1 MSTMTRATLAIGGI
15 ALVVVLLI
23 FFVFRDDDGESG
35 ASPSASASA
44 SASAGASATAAAT
57 ASPSATEG
65 TATGCAT
72 EELAT
77 KTPGTLTV
85 GTDNPAFPPYFS
97 EPEEG
102 ETATEP
108 WEFGDPT
115 NGRGFESA
123 IAYALA
129 EQLGFTEDQVNWVPV
144 PFNNA
149 IAPGPKEFDVY
160 LAQVS
165 FTEERTEAV
174 DLSEG
179 YFFSNQALVTTADSP
194 LAGAT
199 TLAEV
204 AESRLGAA
212 GNTTSLTYIQERIQP
227 AEEARV
233 YEDNTGVKSALEAD
247 QIDGGVFDLATAF
260 YIVNVEMENGVVVGQ
275 LPSDPEEQEHF
286 SFVLD
291 LDSPLTDC
299 VNEAILT
306 MGENGE
312 LDSIAAQWLAD
323 YVNAPQIT
331 E

>member
-1 MSTMTRATLAIGGI
+1 MSTMTRATLAIAGI
-15 ALVVVLLI
+15 ALVAILLI
-23 FFVFRDDDGESG
+23 VFVFRPEDDGAA
-35 ASPSASASA
+35 ASPSATASASA
-44 SASAGASATAAAT
+44 SASATVAAS
-57 ASPSATEG
+57 ASPSPTEG

-72 EELAT
+72 EDLAT

-97 EPEEG
+97 EPAEG
-102 ETATEP
+102 EEATDP

-129 EQLGFTEDQVNWVPV
+129 EQLGFAEDQVAWIPV
-144 PFNNA
+144 PFNNS
-149 IAPGPKEFDVY
+149 IAPGPKDFDVY

-179 YFFSNQALVTTADSP
+179 YFFSNQALVTTAGSP
-194 LAGAT
+194 LADAT

-204 AESRLGAA
+204 AEFRLGAA
-212 GNTTSLTYIQERIQP
+212 GNTTSLTYITDRIQP
-227 AEEARV
+227 TEEARV

-247 QIDGGVFDLATAF
+247 QIDGAVFDLATAF
-260 YIVNVEMENGVVVGQ
+260 YIVNVEMEDGVVVGQ
-275 LPSDPEEQEHF
+275 FPSDPADQEHF

-299 VNEAILT
+299 VDEAILT

-312 LDSIAAQWLAD
+312 LDSIAAEWLAD
-323 YVNAPQIT
+323 FLDAPQIT

>member
-1 MSTMTRATLAIGGI
+1 MLPSRLRFLTPIAI
-15 ALVVVLLI
+15 VLLL
-23 FFVFRDDDGESG
+23 VACTDTAGPTATAPESEAAASETSE
-35 ASPSASASA
+35 ASPS
-44 SASAGASATAAAT
+44 GAAA
-57 ASPSATEG
+57 SS
-65 TATGCAT
+65 CAPD
-72 EELAT
+72 ELAT
-77 KTPGTLTV
+77 KTPGVLTV

-97 EPEEG
+97 D
-102 ETATEP
+102 ATQTDP

-115 NGRGFESA
+115 NGQGFESA

-129 EQLGFTEDQVNWVPV
+129 EQLGFAEDEVEWVPV

-149 IAPGPKEFDVY
+149 IAPGPKDFDVY

-194 LAGAT
+194 LAEAT
-199 TLAEV
+199 TLSEV
-204 AESRLGAA
+204 AEHRLGAA
-212 GNTTSLTYIQERIQP
+212 GNTTSLTYITERIQP
-227 AEEARV
+227 TEEPRV
-233 YEDNTGVKSALEAD
+233 YEDNTGVKTALEAG
-247 QIDGGVFDLATAF
+247 QIEGAVFDLATAF

-275 LPSDPEEQEHF
+275 FPSDPEEKEHF

-299 VNEAILT
+299 VDEALLT

-312 LDSIAAQWLAD
+312 LDSIAEEWLSD
-323 YVNAPQIT
+323 FLDAPQLT

>member
-1 MSTMTRATLAIGGI
+1 VTRLSPRVHPLLAIAAAGM
-15 ALVVVLLI
+15 LVAACQAPA
-23 FFVFRDDDGESG
+23 GEGSES
-35 ASPSASASA
+35 AAASSAAASTSPSE
-44 SASAGASATAAAT
+44 AAT
-57 ASPSATEG
+57 ACVPA
-65 TATGCAT
+65 A
-72 EELAT
+72 ELPT

-97 EPEEG
+97 EPEGDE
-102 ETATEP
+102 EATDP

-123 IAYALA
+123 MAYALA
-129 EQLGFTEDQVNWVPV
+129 ENLGFTADQVSWIPV
-144 PFNNA
+144 PFNNS
-149 IAPGPKEFDVY
+149 IAPGPKDFDVY

-179 YFFSNQALVTTADSP
+179 YYFSNQALVTNADSD
-194 LAGAT
+194 LADAT
-199 TLAEV
+199 TIDEV
-204 AESRLGAA
+204 AGFQLGAA
-212 GNTTSLTYIQERIQP
+212 GNTTSLTYITDKIQP
-227 AEEARV
+227 AAEPRV
-233 YEDNTGVKSALEAD
+233 YDDNTGVKAALEAG
-247 QIDGGVFDLATAF
+247 QIDGAVFDLATAF

-275 LPSDPEEQEHF
+275 FPSDPEDQEHF

-299 VNEAILT
+299 VNETILT

-312 LDSIAAQWLAD
+312 LDSIAAEWLAD
-323 YVNAPQIT
+323 YVNAPFIQ

>member
-1 MSTMTRATLAIGGI
+1 MSSTTRAAVAIVGI
-15 ALVVVLLI
+15 AIVGLVI
-23 FFVFRDDDGESG
+23 FFLFVGDDDGETA
-35 ASPSASASA
+35 ASPSPSTVASASA
-44 SASAGASATAAAT
+44 SATATGASPTTAAA
-57 ASPSATEG
+57 S
-65 TATGCAT
+65 CAP
-72 EELAT
+72 EDLPT

-85 GTDNPAFPPYFS
+85 GTDNPAFPPYFA

-102 ETATEP
+102 ETATDP
-108 WEFGDPT
+108 WELGDPT

-129 EQLGFTEDQVNWVPV
+129 EQLGFSEDQVEWIPV

-149 IAPGPKEFDVY
+149 IAPGPKDFDVY

-165 FTEERTEAV
+165 FVEERTEAV

-194 LAGAT
+194 LADAT

-204 AESRLGAA
+204 AEYRLGAA
-212 GNTTSLTYIQERIQP
+212 GNTTSLTYIEERIQP
-227 AEEARV
+227 TQEPRV
-233 YEDNTGVKSALEAD
+233 YEDNTGVKSGLEAD
-247 QIDGGVFDLATAF
+247 QIDGAVFDLATAF
-260 YIVNVEMENGVVVGQ
+260 YIVNVEMEDGVVVGQ
-275 LPSDPEEQEHF
+275 FPSDPEEKEHF

-299 VNEAILT
+299 VNEALLT

-312 LDSIAAQWLAD
+312 LDSIAAEWLSD

>member
-1 MSTMTRATLAIGGI
+1 MSRIFRATGLTSLALLLAACADGG
-15 ALVVVLLI
+15 
-23 FFVFRDDDGESG
+23 S
-35 ASPSASASA
+35 
-44 SASAGASATAAAT
+44 
-57 ASPSATEG
+57 SPSATASEPE
-65 TATGCAT
+65 AIESVAASPSEAAASCVP
-72 EELAT
+72 EDLDT
-77 KTPGTLTV
+77 KTPGTFTV

-97 EPEEG
+97 EPAEG
-102 ETATEP
+102 EEATDP

-129 EQLGFTEDQVNWVPV
+129 EQLGFSEDQVAWIPV
-144 PFNNA
+144 PFNNS

-179 YFFSNQALVTTADSP
+179 YFFSNQALVT
-194 LAGAT
+194 LAGSDLAAAT
-199 TLAEV
+199 SLEEV
-204 AESRLGAA
+204 AGSLLGAA
-212 GNTTSLTYIQERIQP
+212 GNTTSLTYIEDRIQP
-227 AEEARV
+227 TEEPRV
-233 YEDNTGVKSALEAD
+233 YEDNTGVKSALEAA
-247 QIDGGVFDLATAF
+247 QIDGAVFDLATAF
-260 YIVNVEMENGVVVGQ
+260 YIVNVEMEDGVVVGQ
-275 LPSDPEEQEHF
+275 FPSDPEDQEHF

-299 VNEAILT
+299 VNDAILT

-312 LDSIAAQWLAD
+312 LDSIAEEWLAD
-323 YVNAPQIT
+323 FLDAPQIT

>member
-1 MSTMTRATLAIGGI
+1 MPRIFRVTAVTGL
-15 ALVVVLLI
+15 VLLLAACA
-23 FFVFRDDDGESG
+23 DGGS
-35 ASPSASASA
+35 
-44 SASAGASATAAAT
+44 
-57 ASPSATEG
+57 SPSATASEAEPSESA
-65 TATGCAT
+65 ATSPTDAAASCAP
-72 EELAT
+72 EDLAT
-77 KTPGTLTV
+77 KTPGSLTV

-108 WEFGDPT
+108 WEIGDPT

-123 IAYALA
+123 VAYALA
-129 EQLGFTEDQVNWVPV
+129 EQLGFGEDQVTWIPV
-144 PFNNA
+144 PFNNS

-165 FTEERTEAV
+165 FTEERTQAV

-179 YFFSNQALVTTADSP
+179 YFFSNQALVTIDGSDLAD
-194 LAGAT
+194 AT
-199 TLAEV
+199 TLDEV
-204 AESRLGAA
+204 AGFLLGAA
-212 GNTTSLTYIQERIQP
+212 GNTTSLTYINERIQP
-227 AEEARV
+227 TEEARV
-233 YEDNTGVKSALEAD
+233 YEDNTGVKSALEAG
-247 QIDGGVFDLATAF
+247 QIDGAVFDLATAF
-260 YIVNVEMENGVVVGQ
+260 YIVNVEMEDGVVVGQ
-275 LPSDPEEQEHF
+275 FPSDPGEQEHF

-299 VNEAILT
+299 VDEAILT

-312 LDSIAAQWLAD
+312 LDSIAEEWMSD

>member
-1 MSTMTRATLAIGGI
+1 MLPSRLRFLTPIAI
-15 ALVVVLLI
+15 VLLLAACT
-23 FFVFRDDDGESG
+23 DTAGPTATAPESEAAASETSE
-35 ASPSASASA
+35 ASPS
-44 SASAGASATAAAT
+44 GAAA
-57 ASPSATEG
+57 SS
-65 TATGCAT
+65 CAPD
-72 EELAT
+72 ELAT
-77 KTPGTLTV
+77 KTPGVLTA

-97 EPEEG
+97 DASQ
-102 ETATEP
+102 TDP

-115 NGRGFESA
+115 NGQGFESA

-129 EQLGFTEDQVNWVPV
+129 EQLGFAEDEVEWVPV

-149 IAPGPKEFDVY
+149 IAPGPKDFDVY

-194 LAGAT
+194 LAEAT
-199 TLAEV
+199 TLSEV
-204 AESRLGAA
+204 AEHRLGAA
-212 GNTTSLTYIQERIQP
+212 GNTTSLTYITDRIQP
-227 AEEARV
+227 TEEPRV
-233 YEDNTGVKSALEAD
+233 YEDNTGVKTALEAG
-247 QIDGGVFDLATAF
+247 QIEGAVFDLATAF
-260 YIVNVEMENGVVVGQ
+260 YIVNVEMEDGVVVGQ
-275 LPSDPEEQEHF
+275 FPSDPEDQEHF

-299 VNEAILT
+299 VDEALLT

-312 LDSIAAQWLAD
+312 LDSIAEEWLAD
-323 YVNAPQIT
+323 FLDAPQIT

>member
-1 MSTMTRATLAIGGI
+1 MLKLARF
-15 ALVVVLLI
+15 APLTALLLVVAMLVAC
-23 FFVFRDDDGESG
+23 SA
-35 ASPSASASA
+35 ASPSPSVQESEAAPSE
-44 SASAGASATAAAT
+44 AGT
-57 ASPSATEG
+57 AS
-65 TATGCAT
+65 CAT
-72 EELAT
+72 EDLAV
-77 KTPGTLTV
+77 KTPGTFTV
-85 GTDNPAFPPYFS
+85 GTDNPAFPPYFA
-97 EPEEG
+97 EPEG
-102 ETATEP
+102 DETPTEP

-123 IAYALA
+123 MAYALA
-129 EQLGFTEDQVNWVPV
+129 EQLGFSADQVTWIPV
-144 PFNNA
+144 TFNNA

-179 YFFSNQALVTTADSP
+179 YFFSNQALVTTADSA
-194 LAGAT
+194 LAEAT
-199 TLAEV
+199 TIAEV
-204 AESRLGAA
+204 AGSLLGAA
-212 GNTTSLTYIQERIQP
+212 GNTTSLTYIQEKIQP
-227 AEEARV
+227 AQEPRI
-233 YEDNTGVKSALEAD
+233 YEDNTGVKTALEAG
-247 QIDGGVFDLATAF
+247 QIEGAVFDLATAF

-275 LPSDPEEQEHF
+275 FSSDPGEKEHF

-312 LDSIAAQWLAD
+312 LDTIAAEWLAD
-323 YVNAPQIT
+323 YVDAPFIT

>member
-1 MSTMTRATLAIGGI
+1 MLPSRLRFITPIAI
-15 ALVVVLLI
+15 VLLLAACT
-23 FFVFRDDDGESG
+23 DTAGPTATAPQSQAAASQTNE
-35 ASPSASASA
+35 ASPSGAEASS
-44 SASAGASATAAAT
+44 
-57 ASPSATEG
+57 
-65 TATGCAT
+65 CAPDD
-72 EELAT
+72 LAT
-77 KTPGTLTV
+77 KTPGVLTV

-97 EPEEG
+97 D
-102 ETATEP
+102 ATQTDP

-115 NGRGFESA
+115 NGQGFESA

-129 EQLGFTEDQVNWVPV
+129 EQLGFAEDEVEWVPV

-149 IAPGPKEFDVY
+149 IAPGPKDFDVY

-194 LAGAT
+194 LAEAT
-199 TLAEV
+199 TLSEV
-204 AESRLGAA
+204 AEHRLGAA
-212 GNTTSLTYIQERIQP
+212 GNTTSLTYITDRIQP
-227 AEEARV
+227 TEEPRV
-233 YEDNTGVKSALEAD
+233 YEDNTGVKTALEAG
-247 QIDGGVFDLATAF
+247 QIEGAVFDLATAF
-260 YIVNVEMENGVVVGQ
+260 YIVNVEMEDGVVVGQ
-275 LPSDPEEQEHF
+275 FPSDPEEKEHF

-299 VNEAILT
+299 VDEALLT

-312 LDSIAAQWLAD
+312 LDSIAEEWLSD
-323 YVNAPQIT
+323 FLDAPQLT

>member
-1 MSTMTRATLAIGGI
+1 MSNTTRATLAIAGVAI
-15 ALVVVLLI
+15 VAIVL
-23 FFVFRDDDGESG
+23 FFLFTREDDGGTADSP
-35 ASPSASASA
+35 SPSASASA
-44 SASAGASATAAAT
+44 SAGATPTEAAA
-57 ASPSATEG
+57 S
-65 TATGCAT
+65 CAT
-72 EELAT
+72 ESLAT
-77 KTPGTLTV
+77 KTAGTLTV

-97 EPEEG
+97 D
-102 ETATEP
+102 ATQTDP

-115 NGRGFESA
+115 NGEGFESA

-129 EQLGFTEDQVNWVPV
+129 EQLGFSEDQVTWVAV

-149 IAPGPKEFDVY
+149 IAPGPKDFDVY

-165 FTEERTEAV
+165 FTEERAEAV

-194 LAGAT
+194 LATAT
-199 TLAEV
+199 TIEEV
-204 AESRLGAA
+204 AQHRLGAA
-212 GNTTSLTYIQERIQP
+212 GNTTSLTYILEKIQP
-227 AEEARV
+227 AEEPRV
-233 YEDNTGVKSALEAD
+233 YDDNTGAKSGLETGD
-247 QIDGGVFDLATAF
+247 VQGVVFDLATAF
-260 YIVNVEMENGVVVGQ
+260 YIVNVEMEDGVVVGQ
-275 LPSDPEEQEHF
+275 FPSDPDDKEHF

-299 VNEAILT
+299 VDEAILT

-312 LDSIAAQWLAD
+312 LDSIAAEWLAD

>member
-1 MSTMTRATLAIGGI
+1 MSTMTRSTLAIAGI
-15 ALVVVLLI
+15 ALVAILVI
-23 FFVFRDDDGESG
+23 FFVFRDDDGTGAS

-44 SASAGASATAAAT
+44 TASASVAASASASASATASET
-57 ASPSATEG
+57 ASQCTPDD
-65 TATGCAT
+65 
-72 EELAT
+72 LAT
-77 KTPGTLTV
+77 KTAGTLTV

-97 EPEEG
+97 EPADG

-129 EQLGFTEDQVNWVPV
+129 AQLGYSEDQVAWIPV
-144 PFNNA
+144 PFNNS
-149 IAPGPKEFDVY
+149 IAPGPKDFDVY

-165 FTEERTEAV
+165 FTEERAQAV

-179 YFFSNQALVTTADSP
+179 YFFSNQALVTTSGSALAD
-194 LAGAT
+194 AT
-199 TLAEV
+199 TIEEV
-204 AESRLGAA
+204 AGFQLGAA
-212 GNTTSLTYIQERIQP
+212 GNTTSLTYITDKIQP
-227 AEEARV
+227 DQEPRV
-233 YEDNTGVKSALEAD
+233 YDDNTGAKAALEAG
-247 QIDGGVFDLATAF
+247 QVDGVVFDLATAF
-260 YIVNVEMENGVVVGQ
+260 YIVNVEMEDGVVVGQ
-275 LPSDPEEQEHF
+275 FPSDPEDKEHF

-291 LDSPLTDC
+291 KDSPLTDC

-312 LDSIAAQWLAD
+312 LDSIAEEWLAD
-323 YVNAPQIT
+323 FLDAPQIT